1 MMVGGGGFCV
11 SEGEAGVG
19 KSYGRARRGCE
30 ARQGSGQSRSG
41 PWQRLIEPPAASTSS
56 SRRLVVVAA
65 AGRLRDSTIVD
76 AGQGFG
82 RVGTARFLGGVVTAW
97 LLWRWSWCCCS

>member
-30 ARQGSGQSRSG
+30 ARQGSGQSCRVRSLAEIDRA
-41 PWQRLIEPPAASTSS
+41 PCSLH
-56 SRRLVVVAA
+56 VVVP
-65 AGRLRDSTIVD
+65 S
-76 AGQGFG
+76 
-82 RVGTARFLGGVVTAW
+82 ARRRRGGGKIE
-97 LLWRWSWCCCS
+97 RFDNS